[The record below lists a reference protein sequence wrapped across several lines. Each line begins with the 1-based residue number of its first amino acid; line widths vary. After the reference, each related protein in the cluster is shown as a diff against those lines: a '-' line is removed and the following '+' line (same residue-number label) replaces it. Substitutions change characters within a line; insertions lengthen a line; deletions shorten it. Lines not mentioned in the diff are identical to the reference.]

1 MSFPHK
7 QGAVAAL
14 ALGVVFAMLLAYML
28 IAAVAVFFVAVEL
41 AQALGDPVVAS
52 VGACLAIG
60 GVLANRVLKMSCGQR
75 AVRVNCA
82 PSPKSAD
89 LIGNGTAVCGPF
101 GQAGSV
107 DAAVVETKTACGGM

>member
-1 MSFPHK
+1 
-7 QGAVAAL
+7 VAAL

-60 GVLANRVLKMSCGQR
+60 GVLANRVLKMSCDQR